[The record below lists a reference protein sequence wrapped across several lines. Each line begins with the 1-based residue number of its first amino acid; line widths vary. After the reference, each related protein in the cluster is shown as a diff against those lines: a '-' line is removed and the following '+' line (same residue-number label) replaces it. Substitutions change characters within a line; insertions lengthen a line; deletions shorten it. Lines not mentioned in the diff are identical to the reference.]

1 MPSRAA
7 RVMFELPAADCPGL
21 AEAETMSRIVRVESS
36 GNPFAIGVV
45 GGRLQRQPANLEE
58 AVQTVDQLEKAGFNY
73 SIGLSQVNRIHFKRF
88 GWSNNVKSGFDVCQ
102 NLHAGADVY
111 TRCKEGAARS
121 LRTDNPAAVLRAALS
136 CYYSGNYVA
145 GERLGYVD
153 KVLSG
158 GGGKTTPR
166 SAASF
171 RSMFD

>member
-1 MPSRAA
+1 
-7 RVMFELPAADCPGL
+7 MFELPMAQCPGL

-36 GNPFAIGVV
+36 GNPYAIGVV
-45 GGRLQRQPANLEE
+45 GGRLQRQPVNIDE
-58 AVQTVDQLEKAGFNY
+58 AVLTAGQLEKAGFNY

-88 GWSNNVKSGFDVCQ
+88 GWSDDLKHGFDVCK

-111 TRCKEGAARS
+111 TRCKQGAAKS
-121 LRTDNPAAVLRAALS
+121 LRTDDPTAVVRAALS

-145 GERLGYVD
+145 GEKLGYVD

-158 GGGKTTPR
+158 GGPR
-166 SAASF
+166 AKPFAAVAPAS